1 MLRSNVSL
9 RLAAPAVFIVAL
21 LAGSVPVALRAQD
34 SPPETDRPEEMA
46 TPPYTAAQIKE
57 ATKVGRKY
65 TFKIE
70 VPDEPAQFQVMEFTA
85 VTAEGATLK
94 QTTLDKDKAPA
105 GETIEDQVTWN
116 DLESHAHF
124 PKDATRMTEEDLTVP
139 AGTFP
144 CKVYRVTEAEI
155 VNTYWFAKTLPGAP
169 IKVEAREGDKVVFT
183 MTLTEHVN
191 P

>member
-1 MLRSNVSL
+1 MLRSIVVCVVLASL
-9 RLAAPAVFIVAL
+9 ALSAPAAL
-21 LAGSVPVALRAQD
+21 LAQE
-34 SPPETDRPEEMA
+34 PPETDRPEEMA
-46 TPPYTAAQIKE
+46 PAPYTAAQIKD

-65 TFKIE
+65 TFKVE
-70 VPDEPAQFQVMEFTA
+70 VPDEPAQLQVMEFTA

-94 QTTLDKDKAPA
+94 QTTLNEDKTPA
-105 GETIEDQVTWN
+105 GEAIEDQVTWA
-116 DLESHAHF
+116 DLESHGHF
-124 PKDATRMTEEDLTVP
+124 PKDATRLTEEELTVP

>member
-1 MLRSNVSL
+1 MLCLL
-9 RLAAPAVFIVAL
+9 RPAASVVFVVAL
-21 LAGSVPVALRAQD
+21 LLVGSVPALLAQD
-34 SPPETDRPEEMA
+34 TPPETDRPEEMA
-46 TPPYTAAQIKE
+46 APPYTAAQIKD

-70 VPDEPAQFQVMEFTA
+70 VPGEPAQLQVMEFTA
-85 VTAEGATLK
+85 ITAEGATLK
-94 QTTLDKDKAPA
+94 QSTLNEDKTPA
-105 GETIEDQVTWN
+105 GEVIEDQVTWN

-124 PKDATRMTEEDLTVP
+124 PKDATRVTEEELTVP
-139 AGTFP
+139 AGKFP
-144 CKVYRVTEAEI
+144 CMVYRVTEAEI
-155 VNTYWFAKTLPGAP
+155 INTYWFAKSLPGAP